1 MGVSRQRGFACR
13 EGGRKEKCMN
23 NKIVGLGMLLASG
36 GLVLAVPS
44 YAKAPKAQAAE
55 AAKPQFNISS
65 EARKAIVDLQTAVN
79 AKDTANI
86 PAKVAEAEAKAKT
99 GDDKYII
106 AQLRLKAAA
115 DSNDVPAAA
124 QAIEAILASGVT
136 PEADK
141 IKYYNNL
148 GQIHYAAKAYDKA
161 SSALQQVLQRD
172 PNNLEATVMLAESRG
187 ALGQTAEAITLVQ
200 KAIALKLAS
209 GQKPE
214 ENWYKRALSFAFNA
228 KLPNST
234 ALARDWVAAYPSP
247 TSWRDTIRI
256 YQSVSRLDDA
266 SMIDSMRLARVVGA
280 LTSEND
286 YFRIANL
293 LINKGYAGEAKA
305 VLEEGFAASKINK
318 SASPFNQLY
327 PLATSK
333 SQGDRASLAASGK
346 AAMAGTDAK
355 KVMVIAD
362 AYYGYG
368 DYAQAAELYRAAL
381 GKAGVDKDLANLR
394 LGMTLA
400 RSGDKAGATAALNA
414 AGGAQAE
421 VAKLWLTYLATKA

>member
-1 MGVSRQRGFACR
+1 
-13 EGGRKEKCMN
+13 MN
-23 NKIVGLGMLLASG
+23 RKIVAFGWLLASSS
-36 GLVLAVPS
+36 LAMAS
-44 YAKAPKAQAAE
+44 STGAQYGSSAPKDAEAKPQAD
-55 AAKPQFNISS
+55 AAKPQFSISS
-65 EARKAIVDLQTAVN
+65 HARKAIVDLQTAVEAN
-79 AKDTANI
+79 DTANI
-86 PAKVAEAEAKAKT
+86 AAKAAAADAKAKT
-99 GDDKYII
+99 ADDKYII

-115 DSNDVPAAA
+115 NAKDMPAAA
-124 QAIEAILASGVT
+124 QAIEAILASGVA

-141 IKYYNNL
+141 ATYYNNL
-148 GQIHYAAKAYDKA
+148 GQIHYNAKAYDKA
-161 SSALQQVLQRD
+161 SAAFQQVLQRD
-172 PNNLEATVMLAESRG
+172 PNNLDATVMLAESRNS
-187 ALGQTAEAITLVQ
+187 LGQPAEAVKLIQ
-200 KAIALKLAS
+200 KAIAIRLAA
-209 GQKPE
+209 GQKPQ
-214 ENWYKRALSFAFNA
+214 ENWYKRAVALSFTA
-228 KLPNST
+228 KMPNST
-234 ALARDWVAAYPSP
+234 SLARDWVAAYPSA

-256 YQSVSRLDDA
+256 YQTVGQLDDA

-286 YFRIANL
+286 YFRFANL
-293 LINKGYAGEAKA
+293 LVNKGYAGEAKA
-305 VLEEGFAASKINK
+305 VLEEGFASKAISK

-327 PLATSK
+327 PVATSK
-333 SQGDRASLAASGK
+333 SQGDRASLAAEGK
-346 AAMAGTDAK
+346 VAMAGPDAK

>member
-1 MGVSRQRGFACR
+1 
-13 EGGRKEKCMN
+13 MN

-36 GLVLAVPS
+36 GLVLAAPANAYV
-44 YAKAPKAQAAE
+44 AKEQKAEKEAE
-55 AAKPQFNISS
+55 KPQFAISS
-65 EARKAIVDLQTAVN
+65 QARKAIVDLQTAVN

-86 PAKVAEAEAKAKT
+86 PAKLAEAEAKAKT

-115 DSNDVPAAA
+115 DANDMPAAA

-161 SSALQQVLQRD
+161 SALQQVLQRD

-200 KAIALKLAS
+200 KAIAIKQAS
-209 GQKPE
+209 GQKAE

-247 TSWRDTIRI
+247 TSWRDAIRI

-286 YFRIANL
+286 YFRFANL

-305 VLEEGFAASKINK
+305 VLEEGFAANKISKT
-318 SASPFNQLY
+318 ASPFNQLY

-346 AAMAGTDAK
+346 AAMAGPDAR
-355 KVMVIAD
+355 KVMVVAD

-421 VAKLWLTYLATKA
+421 VAKLWLTYLATRA